1 MAGSIVIENEKEFA
15 VDLQYNDAAQDVS
28 AA

>member
-15 VDLQYNDAAQDVS
+15 NDLQYNDAAQAIS